1 MGEKL
6 ASEPQPGDLKA
17 NTAGREESDTLS
29 FKFPGR
35 NLETTTTARK
45 GRKNIKRM

>member
-6 ASEPQPGDLKA
+6 ASKPQPRDLKA

-35 NLETTTTARK
+35 NLERNKNARK
-45 GRKNIKRM
+45 GKEKKF